1 MESKKTGAT
10 IRDGGGVTFVVWAPH
25 ATAVSVVG
33 DFNDWN
39 KSAHPLQRD
48 GDLWSGDVAEAAAGS
63 EYKFILRTAEG
74 ELEKNDPVALEMTH
88 SNGNSV
94 VVDHSAFDWGDD
106 SSFVLPPWN
115 ELVIYE
121 AHLGTY
127 FRGDNKETP
136 GTFADFMDRAD
147 HLVSLGV
154 NAVELMPIGEFAGAI
169 SWGYNPSAPYAVES
183 DYGGVEGFK
192 HFVKTCHEKGIA
204 VILDVVYNHFGPSD
218 LDLWQFDG
226 WRENDKGG
234 IYFYNDWRSSTPWG
248 DSRPDYGRAEVREY
262 IRNNALMWLDD
273 YHVDGLRID
282 MSFYIR
288 AVDEGADIPE
298 GWSLIQWINDDIQ
311 KKHPGAIV
319 IAEDLRSNEWLTKP
333 TGEGGAGFGSQ
344 WDEQFIHPVRDLLI
358 VQDDEERSLDV
369 LIHALTFRYNDDAFQ
384 RVVYTESHDETANGK
399 SRVPTEVDEYDQE
412 SYWAR
417 KRSALGA
424 CLVMTAPGIP
434 MIFQGQEMLMTGHF
448 RDDSELRWE
457 NAAEHAAVVRLYRD
471 LIALRTNREGKGRA
485 LTSQDIEI
493 LHANHLEKI
502 LVFRRGNAELG
513 YFLVVVNLSNRSWDD
528 YRIPLPDGG
537 RWRCL
542 FQADSPVY
550 DSDEQETAVEDPE
563 PFEAEPCPWDGRDF
577 STVLAVGGYDC
588 LILAPGD
595 ELFSG

>member
-10 IRDGGGVTFVVWAPH
+10 IRADGGVTFGVWAPH

-33 DFNDWN
+33 DFNDWD
-39 KSAHPLQRD
+39 KSAHPLQRE
-48 GDLWSGDVAEAAAGS
+48 GDLWIGDVAEAAAGS
-63 EYKFILRTAEG
+63 EYKFFLRTAEG
-74 ELEKNDPVALEMTH
+74 ELEKNDPVAFEMTH
-88 SNGNSV
+88 SGGNSI

-106 SSFVLPPWN
+106 SSFSAPPWN

-121 AHLGTY
+121 MHLGTY
-127 FRGDNKETP
+127 SRGEDKESP
-136 GTFADFMDRAD
+136 GTFADFTARAD
-147 HLVSLGV
+147 HLVSLGI
-154 NAVELMPIGEFAGAI
+154 NAIELMPIGEFAGEI
-169 SWGYNPSAPYAVES
+169 SWGYNPSAPYSVES
-183 DYGGVEGFK
+183 DYGGVEGCK
-192 HFVKTCHEKGIA
+192 NFVKTCHEKGIA

-248 DSRPDYGRAEVREY
+248 DSRPDYGRAEVRAY
-262 IRNNALMWLDD
+262 IRDNALMWLDE

-288 AVDEGADIPE
+288 AVDEGTDIPE
-298 GWSLIQWINDDIQ
+298 GWSLIQWINDDIRQ
-311 KKHPGAIV
+311 KHPGAIV
-319 IAEDLRSNEWLTKP
+319 IAEDLHSNEWLTKS

-344 WDEQFIHPVRDLLI
+344 WDEQFIHPVRDLLT

-369 LIHALTFRYNDDAFQ
+369 LIHAMTFRYNGDAFQ

-399 SRVPTEVDEYDQE
+399 SRVPTEVDQYDQQ

-448 RDDSELRWE
+448 RDDAELRWE
-457 NAAEHAAVVRLYRD
+457 NATEHAAVVRLYRD

-485 LTSQDIEI
+485 LTSHDIEI

-513 YFLVVVNLSNRSWDD
+513 SFLVVVNLSNRSWDD
-528 YRIPLPDGG
+528 YRIPLPGG
-537 RWRCL
+537 GLWRCL
-542 FQADSPVY
+542 FKAAAPVY
-550 DSDEQETAVEDPE
+550 DPDKQADAVEDPD
-563 PFEAEPCPWDGRDF
+563 PFEAEACPWDGRDF
-577 STVLAVGGYDC
+577 STALVVGGYDC
-588 LILAPGD
+588 LILAPDDGAV
-595 ELFSG
+595 